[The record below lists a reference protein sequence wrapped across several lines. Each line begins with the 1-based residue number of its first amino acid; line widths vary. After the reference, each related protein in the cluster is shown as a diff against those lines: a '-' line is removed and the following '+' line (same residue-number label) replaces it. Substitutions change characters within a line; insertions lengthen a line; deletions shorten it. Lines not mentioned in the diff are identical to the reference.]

1 MGMTLERD
9 GIELYVL
16 NEKDKPNDSFQCI
29 AIQEL
34 SKYIATLLPNMFCV
48 SIVACKKE
56 RFSIEKFGG
65 IVSPYSIEMDKII
78 TCNVTVPSCTD
89 SLTKYSEFNCKDFH
103 NSNYLVV
110 SEGINLESTN

>member
-34 SKYIATLLPNMFCV
+34 SKCIATLLPNMFCV

-56 RFSIEKFGG
+56 RFDIEKFGG
-65 IVSPYSIEMDKII
+65 IVSPYSIEMNKLI
-78 TCNVTVPSCTD
+78 TCNVTPPSSTD
-89 SLTKYSEFNCKDFH
+89 GFTKLSEFNSKDFH

-110 SEGINLESTN
+110 SEAINLESTN